1 MLIVEKIVDVTTGE
15 ETIIEREE
23 TAAEKAEREEWQKV
37 KAERLKR
44 DEAASATKAA
54 LLEKLGLTEDE
65 AKLLLS

>member
-1 MLIVEKIVDVTTGE
+1 MLIIEKIFDITTGE

-37 KAERLKR
+37 KTERLKR
-44 DEAASATKAA
+44 DETVSATKAA

>member
-1 MLIVEKIVDVTTGE
+1 MLIIEKIFDISTGE

-37 KAERLKR
+37 KAERVKR
-44 DEAASATKAA
+44 DEEASATKAA